1 MEYGCDLEAS
11 DPRVSGSLRGTF
23 GDDCF
28 GETDDTCVFWNTEEI
43 TGPDGSWTGWVWGT
57 HHPEQPGGQSLM
69 TLLKTFTGHGA
80 YEGFTFLLHGVGPL
94 GGELDFYGLVYE
106 GVPPPPLGEL
116 PWAMPSEEV
125 AAEAPVEE

>member
-1 MEYGCDLEAS
+1 
-11 DPRVSGSLRGTF
+11 
-23 GDDCF
+23 
-28 GETDDTCVFWNTEEI
+28 
-43 TGPDGSWTGWVWGT
+43 
-57 HHPEQPGGQSLM
+57 M

-94 GGELDFYGLVYE
+94 GGELDFNGLVYE